1 MRFLSISQ
9 AEIPSVLSLPI
20 CTVLISSSS
29 FIPCSGFQCS
39 CFQSS
44 IKISTS
50 VKFLAN
56 TFLMQGV
63 QRTIDSAIEELI
75 GKHRDHISGLHSLE
89 RVHTFMAL
97 PCIAYVAN
105 IAYVL
110 VKPLYHILPIHD
122 LLVCIVHT
130 QKLCEVQLPNW
141 NFANTL
147 VLFKPEIKYEVSD
160 ASDNIN

>member
-1 MRFLSISQ
+1 
-9 AEIPSVLSLPI
+9 
-20 CTVLISSSS
+20 
-29 FIPCSGFQCS
+29 
-39 CFQSS
+39 
-44 IKISTS
+44 
-50 VKFLAN
+50 
-56 TFLMQGV
+56 MQGV

-147 VLFKPEIKYEVSD
+147 VLLKPEIKYEVSD
-160 ASDNIN
+160 ALDNIN